1 MRLVAGLLT
10 AALLAGAYFVGDTRN
25 FAEATSLDYATV
37 QDRITEEERWLAGLQ
52 LADGSLPMNRTSL
65 RMVPYFTN
73 LGLMGLVDNPEY
85 AGTVRRWI
93 TWYVEN
99 LNRPDALGVH
109 GTVYDHEVWYGASR
123 PTQSYDSSDSYA
135 ATFLTLVRAY
145 YDTTGDAD
153 FLRGIEAD
161 LRLVAGAIYS
171 TMDPRDGL
179 TYAKADYRIK
189 YLMDNA
195 EVYRG
200 LLDWA
205 YLLREVYGDAGEA
218 ERVEQDAQAV
228 RASLLAMWQGTAFAY
243 AKDERGGLF
252 RSDWAKWYPEDAAQ
266 RLPICTDRLAPDDP
280 RAQEIWMQFNEA
292 HPEWVR
298 HGHPDAF
305 PWAVA
310 GYVAAVMQDWAKVKA
325 YAEVIEARYVRMGR
339 PWPWY
344 IAESG
349 WYLRMLKRYAERSAL
364 LP

>member
-1 MRLVAGLLT
+1 MRRPVGT
-10 AALLAGAYFVGDTRN
+10 WIVVALLAAACGIPVVAMELTDAAVRDLI
-25 FAEATSLDYATV
+25 A
-37 QDRITEEERWLAGLQ
+37 QEERWLASLQ
-52 LADGSLPMNRTSL
+52 LADGSLPMHRTSL
-65 RMVPYFTN
+65 RMVPYFAN
-73 LGLMGLVDNPEY
+73 LGLMGIVDNPAYSE
-85 AGTVRRWI
+85 TVRSWI
-93 TWYVEN
+93 AWYVGN
-99 LNRPDALGVH
+99 LNRPDVLGIH

-145 YDTTGDAD
+145 YETTGDGD

-161 LRLVAGAIYS
+161 LRDVAGAIYS
-171 TMDPRDGL
+171 TMDPLDGL

-205 YLLREVYGDAGEA
+205 YLLREVYGDPKGAQKA
-218 ERVEQDAQAV
+218 EQDAEDV
-228 RASLLAMWQGTAFAY
+228 RASLLAMWQGTSFAY

-252 RSDWAKWYPEDAAQ
+252 PSDWTKWYPDATAQ
-266 RLPICTDRLAPDDP
+266 LFAIWTGVLSPDDP
-280 RAQEIWMQFNEA
+280 RAHEIWERFNEA
-292 HPEWVR
+292 HPAWIR

-305 PWAVA
+305 PWAMA
-310 GYVAAVMQDWAKVKA
+310 GYVAALLGDWERVEP
-325 YAEVIEARYVRMGR
+325 YVQLIDARYGRTAR

-349 WYLRMLKRYAERSAL
+349 WYLRMLKAYQER
-364 LP
+364 